1 MDIALLLPVII
12 FIGMTLL
19 VLTVFFRIRSV
30 RERRRLLQKLKDE
43 GRDPAEARTSL
54 SITTII
60 KLYQTRM
67 KHYIGKVASV
77 FGNATKTKKKE
88 EEYSH
93 IGKMLSII
101 GYQGRNVVMIFIGI
115 KVLCAVLLPASLF
128 LLKLLINKPIPPLFF
143 VLLLIVSALAGSNIP
158 NIWLRIK
165 VAGRKE
171 KILEGF
177 PDALDL
183 LVVCVEA
190 GMGLDAAIDRV
201 GEEMRSSN
209 GPLSEELRLFNM
221 EMRVGKSRVE
231 ALKGLSVRTDLED
244 MKSLVSLLIQTDR
257 FGTSMAQALRIHS
270 DTLRVQRYQRAEEK
284 AVKLP
289 VKLLLPLIFCIF
301 PALFVVI
308 LGPALTQAY
317 RVFNR

>member
-43 GRDPAEARTSL
+43 GRDPAQARTSL

-60 KLYQTRM
+60 KLYQTRT
-67 KHYIGKVASV
+67 KQYIGKVASV
-77 FGNATKTKKKE
+77 FGNTSKPKQE

-101 GYQGRNVVMIFIGI
+101 GYRGRNVVRVFTGI
-115 KVLCAVLLPASLF
+115 KVLCAILLPASLF
-128 LLKLLINKPIPPLFF
+128 LIKLLINKPIPPLFF
-143 VLLLIVSALAGSNIP
+143 FLLLIVLALAGSNIP

-165 VAGRKE
+165 IAGRKE

-201 GEEMRSSN
+201 GEEMGSSN

-221 EMRVGKSRVE
+221 EMRVGKSRSE
-231 ALKGLSVRTDLED
+231 ALKGLSSRTDLED
-244 MKSLVSLLIQTDR
+244 MKSLVTLLIQTDR

-270 DTLRVQRYQRAEEK
+270 DTLRGQRYQRAEEK
-284 AVKLP
+284 AMKLP

-308 LGPALTQAY
+308 LGPAITQAY
-317 RVFNR
+317 RLFGR